1 MLSHIQLQDFI
12 VHDIQKLC
20 AVHFFMYLS
29 LFHLIFNL
37 SLIVTRNFKGFLTS
51 QGRYDTK
58 GMYAIIINSPSSM

>member
-12 VHDIQKLC
+12 VYDIQKL
-20 AVHFFMYLS
+20 HLFMYLS

-58 GMYAIIINSPSSM
+58 GTYPVMLFYYPSTKL